1 MRKKSP
7 FPGRLLLFSRT
18 THKKLRGKREGKEG
32 GRGKPMAAAEA
43 LSGEASRGGKGGS
56 YGYTTLTF
64 CNYISPPP
72 ALARTLA
79 LSMPFPTTY
88 SSIPNKEGKEE
99 GRKEEKPQRSCMLL
113 AFPFL
118 PPTSRNEL
126 PVVAQ
131 YIRKEGRK
139 EKNTLHGFRYLGRSL
154 SLSPPSPEA
163 ALFSPPSLVRTVD
176 LCGGVSPSSSLH
188 DSLPPISQGRDHR
201 RRWRWLWGAP
211 GQIMRV

>member
-7 FPGRLLLFSRT
+7 FPGRLLLLSRT

-43 LSGEASRGGKGGS
+43 LSGEASRRGKGGS

-113 AFPFL
+113 AFLSL

-163 ALFSPPSLVRTVD
+163 ALFSPLLLYEQWT
-176 LCGGVSPSSSLH
+176 C
-188 DSLPPISQGRDHR
+188 
-201 RRWRWLWGAP
+201 AAE
-211 GQIMRV
+211 